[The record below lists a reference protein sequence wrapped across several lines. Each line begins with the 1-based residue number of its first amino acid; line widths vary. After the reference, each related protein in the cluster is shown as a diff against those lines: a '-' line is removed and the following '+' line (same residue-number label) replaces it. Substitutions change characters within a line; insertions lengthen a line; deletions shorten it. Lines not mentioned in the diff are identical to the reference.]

1 MSRKIVITVKAQDLN
16 EVLNSLEISE
26 EYLNDSLFTL
36 EVDIKDS
43 KKNFKYL
50 STSDKIV
57 DWDLVE
63 SDEGEKTDKSIEKLI
78 PREEV
83 FNEVRKGIKEQ
94 QKQKKTVEEEIES
107 KVKDSTFKSD
117 CKCGSQVGNAC
128 KFERES
134 DKPTDIDRIVSLFTG
149 LQRYP
154 VYNYE
159 SICRFINAVWNV
171 KTTSPAFLFS
181 EKVFEQRVLADY
193 ISLSNKE
200 YLDTFINII
209 SNFYVGS
216 MNIVEVFKDFLNRL
230 KQNWNI
236 IDKCSSGE
244 ELIIKLFNEVSYAV
258 RFFG

>member
-57 DWDLVE
+57 DWDLVDD
-63 SDEGEKTDKSIEKLI
+63 SNDEKANKSIEKLI

-94 QKQKKTVEEEIES
+94 QENKTVEEK

-117 CKCGSQVGNAC
+117 CQCGSQVGNAC

-134 DKPTDIDRIVSLFTG
+134 DKPTDIDRIVLLFTG

-154 VYNYE
+154 VCNYE

-216 MNIVEVFKDFLNRL
+216 MNITEVFKDVLNRL
-230 KQNWNI
+230 KQKWNI

-244 ELIIKLFNEVSYAV
+244 ELIIKLFNEVGYAV

>member
-57 DWDLVE
+57 DWDLVDSNE
-63 SDEGEKTDKSIEKLI
+63 EEKTDKSIEKLI

-83 FNEVRKGIKEQ
+83 FNEVKKEIKE
-94 QKQKKTVEEEIES
+94 KQENKTVEEE

-117 CKCGSQVGNAC
+117 CQCGSQVGNAC

-134 DKPTDIDRIVSLFTG
+134 DKPTDIDRIVLLFTG

-154 VYNYE
+154 VCNYE

-200 YLDTFINII
+200 YLDTFIKII

-216 MNIVEVFKDFLNRL
+216 MNITEVFKDVLNRL
-230 KQNWNI
+230 KQKWNI

>member
-1 MSRKIVITVKAQDLN
+1 MSRKIVITVKVQDLN

-57 DWDLVE
+57 DWDLVDD
-63 SDEGEKTDKSIEKLI
+63 SNDEKANKSIEKLI
-78 PREEV
+78 PKEEV

-94 QKQKKTVEEEIES
+94 QEQKQKKTVEEEKI
-107 KVKDSTFKSD
+107 KDSTFSSD
-117 CKCGSQVGNAC
+117 CQCGSQVGNAC

-134 DKPTDIDRIVSLFTG
+134 DKPTDIDRIVLLFTS

-154 VYNYE
+154 VHNYE

-216 MNIVEVFKDFLNRL
+216 MNIVEVFKDVLNRL